1 MRAAHF
7 HVAVTSAMTTLV
19 LFAVAALAF
28 TILAGVIEGFWA
40 RRDRRRLH
48 EKSSRVLHPLAHHGL
63 RRVRD
68 PFAWRA
74 FRHAAL
80 FVGFLV
86 ISYLALLSIR
96 AVRGLVAG
104 WL

>member
-1 MRAAHF
+1 MRDAHF

-19 LFAVAALAF
+19 LFAVTALAF
-28 TILAGVIEGFWA
+28 TTLAGLIEGSGL
-40 RRDRRRLH
+40 DETERRLH

-63 RRVRD
+63 RRVRN

-104 WL
+104 WP

>member
-28 TILAGVIEGFWA
+28 TTLAGVIEGFWA

-68 PFAWRA
+68 SFASRA

-80 FVGFLV
+80 FVGFLLT
-86 ISYLALLSIR
+86 SYLALLSIR